1 MSGWISSGRSGPMTV
16 VQRPMSRKEWI
27 DVGEATRRQVI
38 LGAAAAAAAVGVA
51 ACSPTGGRV
60 EPDAVDEAS
69 PLPEVMRNDFRRLT
83 DAQKVRGCSVAAVT
97 REGTVVADAWGLA
110 REGLAMTPASTLN
123 IGSVTKTVTA
133 TAVLQLVA
141 AGRIDLDADV
151 NDVLAH
157 SRVYGPRSVRSP
169 YHPDVPITVRHL
181 IAHLTPIDSPIEP
194 GPYGYSYRVGPVAD
208 PAEMGRW
215 LHDFLTPTPRGWT
228 YSRDNFTKAV
238 PGQSHLYSDIAY
250 DLAGHVVQAVTG
262 QFFADYCRDAIL
274 RPAGMTRS
282 DFNRDRLAESN
293 RAHPH
298 AWFDNGVKRGMWP
311 DYRNL
316 IPHDIPDDFTGH
328 VEYAPYTSCL
338 LADGGLRSN
347 AFDLA
352 RWVRMWLGQGT
363 IDGTEVLE
371 KRWAVAA
378 LSDQVSPNILAASD
392 APLPMI
398 SQGFAWHRVDGDAEG
413 VWQHAGSE
421 FGTASYVML
430 DTKRGV
436 GAAVVCNTELAL
448 EADPRATMLHQL
460 MDVAARG

>member
-1 MSGWISSGRSGPMTV
+1 MIAVWRLML
-16 VQRPMSRKEWI
+16 RRERI
-27 DVGEATRRQVI
+27 DVGEPTRRQVM
-38 LGAAAAAAAVGVA
+38 LGAAAAAAMVGVA
-51 ACSPTGGRV
+51 ACSSND
-60 EPDAVDEAS
+60 DAVAS
-69 PLPEVMRNDFRRLT
+69 GAVDDVPPLPEAMRNDFRGLT

-97 REGTVVADAWGLA
+97 REGTVFADAWGLA
-110 REGLAMTPASTLN
+110 RDGLAMTPASTLN

-133 TAVLQLVA
+133 TAVLQLIA
-141 AGRIDLDADV
+141 AGRLDLDADV
-151 NDVLAH
+151 NDILAH
-157 SRVYGPRSVRSP
+157 SRMYGPASVRSP
-169 YHPDVPITVRHL
+169 HHPDAPITVRHL
-181 IAHLTPIDSPIEP
+181 ITHLTPIDSPIEP

-238 PGQSHLYSDIAY
+238 PGQAHLYSDIAY
-250 DLAGHVVQAVTG
+250 DLAGHIVQAVTG
-262 QFFADYCRDAIL
+262 QYFADYCRDSIL
-274 RPAGMTRS
+274 RPAGMNRS
-282 DFNRDRLAESN
+282 DFNRDHLAESD

-316 IPHDIPDDFTGH
+316 IPHDIADDFTGH

-352 RWVRMWLGQGT
+352 RWARMWLGQGT

-378 LSDQVSPNILAASD
+378 LSDQVSPEILAASD

-430 DTKRGV
+430 DLRRGV

-448 EADPRATMLHQL
+448 EGDPRGTMLQQL
-460 MDVAARG
+460 MDAAARR

>member
-1 MSGWISSGRSGPMTV
+1 M
-16 VQRPMSRKEWI
+16 
-27 DVGEATRRQVI
+27 GEPTRRQVI
-38 LGAAAAAAAVGVA
+38 VGAAMGAAMVGVA
-51 ACSPTGGRV
+51 ACAPTG
-60 EPDAVDEAS
+60 DAVKPGTVGDVP
-69 PLPEVMRNDFRRLT
+69 PLPEAIKSEFRGLT
-83 DAQKVRGCSVAAVT
+83 DAHKVRGCSVAAVT
-97 REGTVVADAWGLA
+97 LEGMVLADAWGLA
-110 REGLAMTPASTLN
+110 RDGLAMTPFSTLN

-141 AGRIDLDADV
+141 AGRLDLDADV

-157 SRVYGPRSVRSP
+157 SDVYGPTSVRSP
-169 YHPDVPITVRHL
+169 YHPDVPITLRHL
-181 IAHLTPIDSPIEP
+181 ISHLTPLASPIYP
-194 GPYGYSYRVGPVAD
+194 GPYGYSYRVGPVAH

-215 LHDFLTPTPRGWT
+215 LHDFLTPAPRGWT
-228 YSRDNFTKAV
+228 YSRDNFTKSV
-238 PGQSHLYSDIAY
+238 PGQSHMYSDIAY
-250 DLAGHVVQAVTG
+250 NLAGHIVYAVTG
-262 QFFADYCRDAIL
+262 QFFADYCRDSIL
-274 RPAGMTRS
+274 RPAGMVRS
-282 DFNRDRLAESN
+282 DFDRDQLAESD

-352 RWVRMWLGQGT
+352 RWARMWLRQGT

-371 KRWAVAA
+371 KRWADAA
-378 LSDQVSPNILAASD
+378 LSDQVSAEILAASD

-398 SQGFAWHRVDGDAEG
+398 SQGFAWHRVQGDADG

-430 DTKRGV
+430 DTRRGV
-436 GAAVVCNTELAL
+436 GAVVVCNTEVAIDG
-448 EADPRATMLHQL
+448 DPRGEMLHRL
-460 MDVAARG
+460 MEAAASQ